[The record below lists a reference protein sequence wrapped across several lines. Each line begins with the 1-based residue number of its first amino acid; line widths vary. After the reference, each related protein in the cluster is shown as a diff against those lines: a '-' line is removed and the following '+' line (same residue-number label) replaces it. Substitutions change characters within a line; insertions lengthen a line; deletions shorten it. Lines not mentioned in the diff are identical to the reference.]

1 MDDDST
7 VDQQSMHVAA
17 PMPVE
22 IESAEL
28 QQTPE
33 TVAAD
38 PESIL
43 ELGPQHVVGTEDAA
57 LGQQLADQP
66 LEADEGSVSGTLAFL
81 MIPTK
86 SCGPE
91 TQCRPC
97 YLLFWCWGA
106 RGQPQRFVYPSSFPP
121 SLPVFLSLFSFLLTD
136 LGLIHLAI
144 KW

>member
-1 MDDDST
+1 MDEEST
-7 VDQQSMHVAA
+7 VDQQSIQVSA

-43 ELGPQHVVGTEDAA
+43 ELGPQHVVGTEDTA

-66 LEADEGSVSGTLAFL
+66 LEADEDGFAASQAPLPGHMDQFEEQGTPQPSFESAGL
-81 MIPTK
+81 PQ
-86 SCGPE
+86 G
-91 TQCRPC
+91 QCE
-97 YLLFWCWGA
+97 L
-106 RGQPQRFVYPSSFPP
+106 Q
-121 SLPVFLSLFSFLLTD
+121 
-136 LGLIHLAI
+136 
-144 KW
+144 

>member
-1 MDDDST
+1 MDEEST
-7 VDQQSMHVAA
+7 VDQQSIQVSA

-43 ELGPQHVVGTEDAA
+43 ELGPQHVVGTEDTA

-66 LEADEGSVSGTLAFL
+66 LEADEGTV
-81 MIPTK
+81 
-86 SCGPE
+86 
-91 TQCRPC
+91 
-97 YLLFWCWGA
+97 
-106 RGQPQRFVYPSSFPP
+106 
-121 SLPVFLSLFSFLLTD
+121 
-136 LGLIHLAI
+136 
-144 KW
+144 